1 MNKEKSTLKEFT
13 YFVKGMHCPSCEIF
27 IERKLL
33 EEDGVEAVEASV
45 NKGEVRI
52 EYEGSK
58 PSLEILNKLFNKNNY
73 VFFNKVSE
81 DSDKTL
87 VKKKNT
93 IPIFLTSLFLI
104 LLFITI
110 SRSGLSAIVAVS
122 SQSAFTAFFL
132 FGLLAGVSS
141 CAALVGGIILS
152 MSKQWSD
159 LYSDKGSFFE
169 RFKPHFLFNLGRV
182 ISYTILGGLLGALG
196 GMFQFSI
203 VSLSVLVFLV
213 SVIMIILA
221 LQMLGVQ
228 QFRRFQFTVPKV
240 VTRYVADESNFKA
253 RYMPFLMG
261 AATLLLPC
269 GFTLSVQALA
279 ITSGSFIQG
288 ALVMFSFVL
297 GTVPGLA
304 LIGISSTQ
312 FLKKPHLTD
321 TFLKVAGVLV
331 LFFALYNMNSQL
343 NILGFS
349 SLSDINLLGNKE
361 SEGDFVPIVLGKQL
375 IKMDALSYSYEP
387 NYFKIRTGQTVRW
400 EITDQGT
407 SGCTNAIISRGLFD
421 GQIDL
426 TRGKTSIKEFTPQIS
441 GKYKF
446 SCWMGMVSGIIEV
459 ADISGTQS
467 SDKVISSGASG
478 GCGSSCTGSC
488 GGGCGSQSC
497 SYR

>member
-1 MNKEKSTLKEFT
+1 MDRKKPVLKGIT
-13 YFVKGMHCPSCEIF
+13 YFVKGMHCPSCEIL

-33 EEDGVEAVEASV
+33 EKDGVEAVEASA
-45 NKGEVRI
+45 NIGEVRV

-58 PSLEILNKLFNKNNY
+58 PSTEILNKLFKKDNY
-73 VFFNKVSE
+73 VFFNKDNKELNKV
-81 DSDKTL
+81 L
-87 VKKKNT
+87 MKKKNI
-93 IPIFLTSLFLI
+93 IPILLVSLSLI
-104 LLFITI
+104 LLFITV
-110 SRSGLSAIVAVS
+110 SGSGLSAIVVVN
-122 SQSAFTAFFL
+122 SQSAITAFFL

-159 LYSDKGSFFE
+159 LYSDKVSFFE

-182 ISYTILGGLLGALG
+182 ISYTVLGGLLGALG
-196 GMFQFSI
+196 GIFQFSI
-203 VSLSVLVFLV
+203 VSLSILVFIV
-213 SVIMIILA
+213 SIIMIILA

-279 ITSGSFIQG
+279 ITSGSFIRG
-288 ALVMFSFVL
+288 AIVMFSFVL

-321 TFLKVAGVLV
+321 TFLKIAGILI
-331 LFFALYNMNSQL
+331 LFFAIYNINAQL
-343 NILGFS
+343 NVLGFS
-349 SLSDINLLGNKE
+349 SLSDINLLNNKE
-361 SEGDFVPIVLGKQL
+361 SVGDFVPIVLGKQL

-387 NYFKIRTGQTVRW
+387 NYFKIRVGQLVRW
-400 EITDQGT
+400 EITDKGT
-407 SGCTNAIISRGLFD
+407 SGCTNAIISRGLFE
-421 GQIDL
+421 GEIEL
-426 TRGKTSIKEFTPQIS
+426 TRGETAVKEFTVKEP

-459 ADISGTQS
+459 VDMNGVEN
-467 SDKVISSGASG
+467 SDEIISSGASNS
-478 GCGSSCTGSC
+478 CGSSCTGSC
-488 GGGCGSQSC
+488 DGGCGSQSC